1 MNDDTDKNRRWEFAS
16 DATARKHI
24 ADLQAV
30 LKVSR
35 DLAVVSDLAVLLQIV
50 QHAALDVLECERA
63 TVFLYDTERDELY
76 SRVATGAS
84 EIRFS
89 AERGIAGES
98 FRAGQVIHV
107 ADAYADARF
116 NPDVDRATG
125 FRTRNMIAF
134 PLVGLANKIVGVLQ
148 VLNKAEG
155 SFDPWDDEL
164 VRTFGA
170 QVGMAVQRQ
179 LLLEHYA
186 AKQRLER
193 DLSIARDIQQ
203 SLIPKKAAAIAG
215 FDIAGW
221 NKPADETGGDC
232 FDYLTLPDGSL
243 ALIIADATGHGI
255 GPALIMAEC
264 RALFRATISLSH
276 DLGQVVGRV
285 NSLLCA
291 DLPDDRFV
299 TAFFGLIDPR
309 DNTLT
314 YLSAGHGPI
323 IHYVREQDEF
333 LERQANGVPLGIQS
347 DFPFDETVRVPMQSG
362 DMAILVTDGF
372 FECSNRTGEQF
383 GVPRIQEHL
392 RAQRDRPCAAMIQ
405 SLYRE
410 VQTFAAGAPQADDL
424 TALFVKKL

>member
-1 MNDDTDKNRRWEFAS
+1 VNDADNKPGSAS
-16 DATARKHI
+16 ESTSRKHI

-35 DLAVVSDLAVLLQIV
+35 DLAIVSDLAPLLRQV
-50 QHAALDVLECERA
+50 QQAALDVLECERA
-63 TVFLYDTERDELY
+63 TIFLYDAQRHELY
-76 SRVATGAS
+76 SRIAADAS

-89 AERGIAGES
+89 AERGIAGEA
-98 FRAGQVIHV
+98 FRTGNVIHV
-107 ADAYADARF
+107 PDAYADPRF
-116 NPDVDRATG
+116 NPDIDRATG

-134 PLVGLANKIVGVLQ
+134 PLVGLNNKTVGVLQ
-148 VLNKAEG
+148 VLNKAAG

-170 QVGMAVQRQ
+170 QVGTAVQRQ

-186 AKQRLER
+186 DKQRLQR
-193 DLSIARDIQQ
+193 DLSIAREIQQ
-203 SLIPKKAAAIAG
+203 SLIPKKAAAIEG

-276 DLGQVVGRV
+276 DLCQIVGRV

-299 TAFFGLIDPR
+299 TAVFGLLNPR
-309 DNTLT
+309 DGTLS

-323 IHYVREQDEF
+323 IHYTRATDAFVDRGAD
-333 LERQANGVPLGIQS
+333 ATPLGIS
-347 DFPFDETVRVPMQSG
+347 ADLPFDESVQLTMHAG
-362 DMAILVTDGF
+362 DMVVLVTDGF
-372 FECSNRTGEQF
+372 IECCNPAREQF
-383 GVPRIQEHL
+383 GVDRIHQHVRE
-392 RAQRDRPCAAMIQ
+392 RRDRPCAEIIRT
-405 SLYRE
+405 LYEE
-410 VQTFAAGAPQADDL
+410 VQAFAAGAPQADDL
-424 TALFVKKL
+424 TAIILRKQ